1 MKSRIFQRKLRFHHS
16 PCSRLHRQ
24 AHQSNLPSPQARRT
38 TNSYEKSRRR
48 RETNAL
54 RNLQKKKN
62 KADRRIQI
70 PALRRRYLESH
81 LDHKKRIAKESFSKD
96 NLEILQLFSIFL
108 SD

>member
-81 LDHKKRIAKESFSKD
+81 LDHKKRIAKTHKKT
-96 NLEILQLFSIFL
+96 NSIEL
-108 SD
+108 VNSNWGVV